1 MGRPAIV
8 IVLSK
13 SEKAELL
20 RRVKLRR
27 GAQDT
32 RLRAEIILAYA
43 AGRSGKDIAQRLGAS
58 KDVVLR

>member
-1 MGRPAIV
+1 MR
-8 IVLSK
+8 
-13 SEKAELL
+13 KADLL

-43 AGRSGKDIAQRLGAS
+43 AGRSDKDIAQRLGAN